1 MRGDRRLPIPATG
14 SVFVAT
20 VPLVAALPGAAFAA
34 VVAFVAVAA
43 AVLANRGPLR
53 ASMRVAAKLAVPLPS
68 VVPVL
73 PVVPVVP
80 VVVPVS
86 LAVSAMVPAPEIATR
101 VVARAGVVDLSVDP
115 DRRGEDRVS
124 ERCHAV
130 RDDAAQLVLEAVLEL
145 VARVGRRCCS
155 EQRAKSQC
163 ESRPEQGCARCVPV
177 MGGKRSRHGWFSPSA
192 SCALGI

>member
-1 MRGDRRLPIPATG
+1 MRGDRRLPIPVAG
-14 SVFVAT
+14 SVLVAT

-43 AVLANRGPLR
+43 AVLADRGPLR

-73 PVVPVVP
+73 PVVP

-130 RDDAAQLVLEAVLEL
+130 RDDAAELVLEAVLEL

-155 EQRAKSQC
+155 EQRAKPQC